1 MAQEVINA
9 LFAGD
14 SQDLLPRYAAGIQR
28 FQSSGGPVPEHVV
41 VAHSPEGL
49 HVTLIWPEGVS
60 HEVLGTHMRGL
71 IMELGLPLPEVNH
84 GTLVTRSWEALA
96 ALAG

>member
-14 SQDLLPRYAAGIQR
+14 SQELLPRYAAGIQR
-28 FQSSGGPVPEHVV
+28 FQSAGGPVPEQVAI
-41 VAHSPEGL
+41 AHSPEGL

-71 IMELGLPLPEVNH
+71 IRELGLPLPQVNH
-84 GTLVTRSWEALA
+84 GTLVTTSWASLA
-96 ALAG
+96 QLAS